1 MSIFTNFKKRGF
13 KDILSARVFS
23 YISSK
28 FQSIFGV
35 WTAKKDQVAYSEQI
49 LWKGIMCSECKAKGE
64 CVECGCN
71 FYDLSVAKNSV
82 CSAGKWGKVQDANSW
97 EEYKSKYLS
106 GIEFGLVKK
115 KEEEK

>member
-1 MSIFTNFKKRGF
+1 MSILANIKKRGL
-13 KDILSARVFS
+13 KDILSTRVFS

-49 LWKGIMCSECKAKGE
+49 LWKSIMCPMCKAKGE

-71 FYDLSVAKNSV
+71 FHDLSVAKNSV
-82 CSAGKWGKVQDANSW
+82 CSAGRWGVVMNAKDW
-97 EEYKSKYLS
+97 EEYKNKYLS
-106 GIEFGLVKK
+106 GVEFGLVKK
-115 KEEEK
+115 KEEK

>member
-1 MSIFTNFKKRGF
+1 MSIFTNIKKRGF
-13 KDILSARVFS
+13 KDILSTRVFS
-23 YISSK
+23 Y
-28 FQSIFGV
+28 IFGV

-49 LWKGIMCSECKAKGE
+49 LWKGIICPECKAKGE
-64 CVECGCN
+64 CAECGCN
-71 FYDLSVAKNSV
+71 FFDLSVAKNSV
-82 CSAGKWGKVQDANSW
+82 CSAGRWGKIMPANSW